1 MVVMSPS
8 TSTQLQSAE
17 WCVHFCCST
26 KKTNKIN
33 PSNPSIDFKLRL
45 RRPNPLHKP
54 QILSQPI
61 KISTTTRNYSRRKQS
76 SCSDITRLM
85 DSLSLPIP
93 PDIYSSLIK
102 ECTLSCD
109 SDEALQLHSRL
120 IGQSGLEL
128 SSHLT
133 HRLLLM
139 LVSCG
144 HLDTARNL
152 FDQMT
157 TSKDLLSWAIIIIGY
172 LNNHRYEEV
181 IGFSTKML
189 LYFNVYTN
197 ILEFPTWVIVIVC
210 ILKACV
216 CSLNMV
222 LGKQVHGLLLK
233 FGVTNDFSVNVAL
246 MDLYGKFG
254 CLESANF
261 ICNQL
266 CHHNTTVWTVKIVNN
281 CREGRFHEV
290 MKDFTEMGSAG
301 IRSNNFTL
309 SSVLRACAR
318 MDDGGNC
325 GRQVHAVAIK
335 LALESNTFVQCGLI
349 DMYGKCGMVRDAKQ
363 VFEIITHKTNVA
375 HWNAML
381 MAYVRNGLIIEAVKF
396 LYHMEAAQ
404 VHINESLINHVRI
417 ACITPTSGKQN

>member
-172 LNNHRYEEV
+172 LNNHRYEE
-181 IGFSTKML
+181 
-189 LYFNVYTN
+189 
-197 ILEFPTWVIVIVC
+197 
-210 ILKACV
+210 
-216 CSLNMV
+216 
-222 LGKQVHGLLLK
+222 
-233 FGVTNDFSVNVAL
+233 
-246 MDLYGKFG
+246 
-254 CLESANF
+254 
-261 ICNQL
+261 L